1 MATIDTI
8 DRPITIVIGMVTIVG
23 IQGIL
28 PDTNV
33 IAGTTKV
40 LPHDISEAMMA
51 AMYTTAILMQSG
63 HTEVREIIVDKM
75 RFSCFQVCRA
85 GFGFPNIHPRQ
96 TNRRYGQGFD

>member
-8 DRPITIVIGMVTIVG
+8 DRPITIVTVMVIIVG

-33 IAGTTKV
+33 IAGQANI
-40 LPHDISEAMMA
+40 LGSDISEAMMA
-51 AMYTTAILMQSG
+51 AMHTAAILMQSG

-85 GFGFPNIHPRQ
+85 GFGFPNIHPMQ